1 MSYPEP
7 LATRRVILN
16 NNQREKTSGQKTRE
30 ALVLE
35 EVEREIGKENMS
47 AGGEGLA
54 NLPNPNH
61 DTREKI
67 AEEVNVGEKTIQKG
81 LDVYRIAYPD
91 EYVHDDLQN
100 PV

>member
-47 AGGEGLA
+47 ESGGA
-54 NLPNPNH
+54 NPGSSNLKNPNH
-61 DTREKI
+61 NTREKV
-67 AEEVNVGEKTIQKG
+67 AEDIGVAHGTIQKG

-91 EYVHDDLQN
+91 EYVHDDL
-100 PV
+100 